1 MLKDESRSPH
11 TFHIPV
17 MGTGFTIDTPL
28 KVGRYGISSVVSIVD
43 DVLAEQMRKYHAD
56 KEGLPFEPI
65 GEGDEDKRARRF
77 TAYLDL
83 MDGLLKKQM
92 EKLRSEPFETGSD
105 ITRYFELLPDCELK
119 SRYHEMLGEGDPEK
133 RRALEEELRTRVVPG
148 SIDVNIMTKL
158 DTERYSGDQ
167 KLPPE
172 YSDAM
177 CALRGYARSG
187 LRSSIVFSAGL
198 NPRLYGYINKFE
210 DFLPQGGKAPKKKII
225 LKVSDYRSAQIQ
237 GRFLGKHG
245 LWVSEYRIESG
256 VNCGGHAFPT
266 NGTLMGPILEEFREN
281 REELYSSVTKV
292 YSKGLKSLGIE
303 DAPEPPP
310 FIVTVQGGIG
320 TFKEEEL
327 LLKYYEVDGT
337 GWGTPFMLVPEA
349 TNLDPHSL
357 KALADAG
364 EEDLSLSQSSPFGI
378 PFWKLKTSLSEAARK
393 IRIKTDKPGVTCG
406 KGFLKFNTEYTE
418 KPVCRASNFYI
429 KKKLDE
435 IFSGAFSKEQ
445 AESLEETALQKV
457 CLCEDLAGSATRMY
471 GISPEANS
479 CVCAGPNGAY
489 FNRTY
494 TLEEMVGH
502 IYGRISSL
510 VHPDRPHMF
519 IKELSIYLDYLRDEL
534 DRYALKLSER
544 TPKYFEEFHEN
555 LKSGID
561 YYHKLAGEYIED
573 RKDKFLSDL
582 ERLKAD
588 MEKLLRHEALVP
600 VPTK

>member
-1 MLKDESRSPH
+1 
-11 TFHIPV
+11 

-43 DVLAEQMRKYHAD
+43 DTLAEQMRKYHAE
-56 KEGLPFEPI
+56 KEGLPYEPI
-65 GEGDEDKRARRF
+65 GEGDDDKRARRF

-83 MDGLLKKQM
+83 MADILDRQM
-92 EKLRSEPFETGSD
+92 EELRSAPFEPGSE
-105 ITRYFELLPDCELK
+105 ITRYFELLPDCELR
-119 SRYHEMLGEGDPEK
+119 SRYKEMISEGDPEK
-133 RRALEEELRTRVVPG
+133 RRALEDELRTRVVPG
-148 SIDVNIMTKL
+148 GIDVNIMTKL

-177 CALRGYARSG
+177 CALRGFARSS
-187 LRSSIVFSAGL
+187 LSSSIVFSAGL

-210 DFLPQGGKAPKKKII
+210 DFLPQGGRAPKKKII

-256 VNCGGHAFPT
+256 INCGGHAFPT
-266 NGTLMGPILEEFREN
+266 TGTLMGPILDEFREN
-281 REELYSSVTKV
+281 REKLFEAVTKV
-292 YSKGLKSLGIE
+292 YTKGLKSLGIE
-303 DAPEPPP
+303 DAPEASP
-310 FIVTVQGGIG
+310 FKVTVQGGIG
-320 TFKEEEL
+320 THEEEEL

-349 TNLDPHSL
+349 TNLDAHSL

-364 EEDLSLSQSSPFGI
+364 EDELSLSQSSPFGI

-393 IRIKTDKPGVTCG
+393 IRIKTDKPGVSCI
-406 KGFLKFNTEYTE
+406 KGFLKYSTEFSE

-429 KKKLDE
+429 KKKLEE
-435 IFSGAFSKEQ
+435 IFSGAFGKAQ
-445 AESLEETALQKV
+445 AEALRETTLQKL
-457 CLCEDLAGSATRMY
+457 CLCVDLAGSATRTY
-471 GISPEANS
+471 GIEPEATS

-489 FNRTY
+489 FDRTY
-494 TLEEMVGH
+494 TLEEMVDH

-510 VHPDRPHMF
+510 VNPERPHMF
-519 IKELSIYLDYLRDEL
+519 IKELSIYLDYMREEL

-555 LKSGID
+555 LLSGIEN
-561 YYHKLAGEYIED
+561 YHKLASEYLED
-573 RKDKFLSDL
+573 RKEKFLSDL
-582 ERLKAD
+582 ETLKAEV
-588 MEKLLRHEALVP
+588 EKLLRHEALGA
-600 VPTK
+600 TTQ